1 MSLNTPLKSVESEI
15 LIELDDPKQAELIFT
30 SVFPEIYSSPSQRS
44 SMTMDL
50 QGKNIQINI
59 KATDATSF
67 RASLNSSL
75 KWIILSL
82 DVLNLKDK
90 N

>member
-1 MSLNTPLKSVESEI
+1 MNATAPLKYVESEI
-15 LIELDDPKQAELIFT
+15 LIEFDNPTQAELIFT
-30 SVFPEIYSSPSQRS
+30 SVQPEISSSPSQRS

-50 QGKNIQINI
+50 QGNNIHINI

-82 DVLNLKDK
+82 DVLNLKNK
-90 N
+90 K